1 MSSAALRVKVMRRIW
16 SDVSPWSTSSAIRLM
31 SVWVFPVPAPAK
43 TKVGVGGAMTIARC
57 CGLSLAYW
65 AIVEEAFNADTK
77 GVI

>member
-1 MSSAALRVKVMRRIW
+1 
-16 SDVSPWSTSSAIRLM
+16 M